1 MFIRCNLRWAVLMVV
16 MAGLPLV
23 PAAPATAD
31 DEKPAEAAAAA
42 EEEPAESK
50 KVRERNWRMRIIG
63 AIGGDNGGVSVSTGD
78 PYAGVSVSGGGG
90 VGVNFEYRT
99 SPRMGFEIGA
109 MAVGGN
115 VRVGVAREYRHYAAG
130 VEVDGY
136 VPITFALNFHPLK
149 NSEIVDFYVGP
160 LAASTFFSSV
170 GVGPGVI
177 VESRV
182 DFGLGAN
189 IGVDINFGKRS
200 RWSFN
205 SGFKYITNVSNSGD
219 RDTRFDFD
227 PLLFTFGFGFKF

>member
-1 MFIRCNLRWAVLMVV
+1 
-16 MAGLPLV
+16 
-23 PAAPATAD
+23 
-31 DEKPAEAAAAA
+31 
-42 EEEPAESK
+42 
-50 KVRERNWRMRIIG
+50 MRIIG
-63 AIGGDNGGVSVSTGD
+63 AVGGDNGGVLVTHGD

-115 VRVGVAREYRHYAAG
+115 VRGGVAREYRHYSAG

-136 VPITFALNFHPLK
+136 VPITFALNYHPLK

-160 LAASTFFSSV
+160 LAASTFMSSV

-189 IGVDINFGKRS
+189 VGVDINFSRRS

-205 SGFKYITNVSNSGD
+205 SGFKYIANVSNSGD
-219 RDTRFDFD
+219 RDTWFDFD
-227 PLLFTFGFGFKF
+227 PLLFNFGFGFKF